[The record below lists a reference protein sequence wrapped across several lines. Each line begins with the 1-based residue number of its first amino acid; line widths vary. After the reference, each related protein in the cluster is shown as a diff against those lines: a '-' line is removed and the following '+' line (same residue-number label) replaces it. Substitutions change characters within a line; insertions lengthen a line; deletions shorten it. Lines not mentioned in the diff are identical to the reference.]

1 MVGGDH
7 KQVTLPHTRQEVDQK
22 TVELSGGGSVA
33 CHIAAVA
40 VEHIKVH
47 QIHES
52 QTLKIPGLQGL
63 GKGDAVGVAGG
74 GQEYT
79 LVADESAAYMEKVGA
94 LVDER
99 MRQVLDA
106 LHVSQT
112 DAAVLAAV
120 NLADELLKNQAA
132 AENLRRQVKNY
143 LDEATQAKNEASEL
157 KRQLFKAQQGR
168 GQ

>member
-1 MVGGDH
+1 MAN
-7 KQVTLPHTRQEVDQK
+7 KVTMNI
-22 TVELSGGGSVA
+22 
-33 CHIAAVA
+33 C
-40 VEHIKVH
+40 
-47 QIHES
+47 
-52 QTLKIPGLQGL
+52 
-63 GKGDAVGVAGG
+63 

-112 DAAVLAAV
+112 DAAVLAA
-120 NLADELLKNQAA
+120 
-132 AENLRRQVKNY
+132 ENLRRQVKNY